1 MRKAGRTEA
10 DFQDYFRQDAVKLR
24 AVFEKEAKYRLV
36 EEYGAGCYTED
47 EQGRLIFE
55 WDFVNYDNMKQ
66 WILSFGSQAM
76 VMEPKCLAD
85 DLVLELKKNLN
96 RYTGT

>member
-1 MRKAGRTEA
+1 MRKAGRTET
-10 DFQDYFRQDAVKLR
+10 DFQDYFRQNAVRLR

-36 EEYGAGCYTED
+36 EEYGVGCYTED
-47 EQGRLIFE
+47 KQGRLIFE

-66 WILSFGSQAM
+66 WVLSFGSQAM